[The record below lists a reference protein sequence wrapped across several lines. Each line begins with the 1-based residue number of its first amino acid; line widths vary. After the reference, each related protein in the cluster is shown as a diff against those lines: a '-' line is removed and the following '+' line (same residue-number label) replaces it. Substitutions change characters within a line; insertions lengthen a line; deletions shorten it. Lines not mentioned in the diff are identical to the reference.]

1 MLAPDIRTTLTGQ
14 IRPPADAKITH
25 LLGTTYTLDLLS
37 ALVPPLAVSGSAGLR
52 SSDPLEVL
60 AALRNTAADIDIF
73 HQAGQVPVP
82 AIPSRILTLL
92 EDCIHAVRHRPGFLF
107 HPKIWLARYEYDN
120 DTIGYRL
127 LVQTRN
133 LTPDKSWDVVVAFD
147 GTVMTQP
154 FATNRPL
161 SKFITYLPQT
171 AVVPVNT
178 KRRQRLAALA
188 EEIRHVEW
196 TTPAGVRDVRFHVF
210 GVPGVKAAPDFSGY
224 QHLVISPFLGEDGLH
239 YLLDDSSTGD
249 VTVVSTDEAFA
260 QLGEVEVLE
269 GAQRRV
275 LAPAAGVPADDER
288 ASSHTILRGL
298 HAKMYCV
305 RRDRRSHLFIGSANA
320 TAAAFG
326 GNVEVLVELDGNATL
341 GVDALL
347 DEEHGLG
354 GILVPLEEIGEPVDT
369 DDAQRNLDAYL
380 RSVASLQ
387 MAVRLS
393 RDGDACRMEVTSE
406 DALPALPDA
415 TVAIAPLTRPELAQD
430 AATDAPISLEFN
442 DLALTDTTALLTV
455 HVVDTATQ
463 LHSSTVVKAR
473 LIKDLPGRV
482 SAVIGHEIKT
492 PEALLRLLRLLLAF
506 GSDAAATETEPRAG
520 AQSASRQQLEN
531 GLFEMLLQAAAHRPQ
546 SLDSIRGIVDDI
558 VSTGDPKNLL
568 PEGFDDMW
576 TAINSAVRE
585 TR

>member
-92 EDCIHAVRHRPGFLF
+92 EDGIHAVRHRPGFLF
-107 HPKIWLARYEYDN
+107 HPKIWLARYEYDD

-133 LTPDKSWDVVVAFD
+133 LTPDKSWDVVVTLD

-154 FATNRPL
+154 FASNRPL
-161 SKFITYLPQT
+161 SKLITYLPQT

-178 KRRQRLAALA
+178 QRRQRLAALA

-196 TTPAGVRDVRFHVF
+196 ATPAGVRDVRFHVF
-210 GVPGVKAAPDFSGY
+210 GVPGLKAAPDFSGY
-224 QHLVISPFLGEDGLH
+224 QHLLISPFLGDDGLH
-239 YLLDDSSTGD
+239 YLLDDTASGD
-249 VTVVSTDEAFA
+249 VTVVSTDEAFT
-260 QLGEVEVLE
+260 QLGEVEVLK

-275 LAPAAGVPADDER
+275 LAPAAGVPADDEQ

-326 GNVEVLVELDGNATL
+326 GNVEILVELDGNATL

-354 GILVPLEEIGEPVDT
+354 GILVPLDDIGEPVDT
-369 DDAQRNLDAYL
+369 DDSQRNLDAYL

-393 RDGDACRMEVTSE
+393 RDGETCRLEVTSE
-406 DALPALPDA
+406 DVLPALPDT

-430 AATDAPISLEFN
+430 AASGAPVSLEFN

-455 HVVDTATQ
+455 RVVDTATQ
-463 LHSSTVVKAR
+463 LHSATVVKAR

-506 GSDAAATETEPRAG
+506 GSDAAATETEPTAG

-568 PEGFDDMW
+568 PKGFDDMW
-576 TAINSAVRE
+576 AAINAAVKE